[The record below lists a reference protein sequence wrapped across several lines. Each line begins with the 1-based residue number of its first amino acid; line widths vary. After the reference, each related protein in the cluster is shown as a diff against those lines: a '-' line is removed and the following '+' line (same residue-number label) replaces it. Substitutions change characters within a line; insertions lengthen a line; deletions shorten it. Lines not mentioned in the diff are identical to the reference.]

1 MPGRRHFMTL
11 KDLKDKIYAI
21 INSGDELMTAQDKA
35 DCILIEV
42 LKWKDGQ

>member
-1 MPGRRHFMTL
+1 MTL

-21 INSGDELMTAQDKA
+21 INSGDELMAVQDKV

-42 LKWKDGQ
+42 LKWKEGE